1 MRVAVWLGYGPERP
15 QFSRVGVAVWLV
27 CGPERLQFSR
37 VGVAEW
43 LGCGPEWSQ
52 FSRFGVA
59 VWLGCG
65 LLSGWGTV
73 FRGFSF
79 NVFAATSGAGAALWH
94 GEVVTVWRK
103 LTAFGGS

>member
-1 MRVAVWLGYGPERP
+1 MARVRVAVWLGYGPERP

-65 LLSGWGTV
+65 LLSGWGTA

-79 NVFAATSGAGAALWH
+79 SMFLRLLLGPGLLYGTGRS
-94 GEVVTVWRK
+94 
-103 LTAFGGS
+103 

>member
-1 MRVAVWLGYGPERP
+1 MARVRVAVWLGYGPERP

-73 FRGFSF
+73 CRFSF
-79 NVFAATSGAGAALWH
+79 SMFLRLLLGPGLLYGTGRS
-94 GEVVTVWRK
+94 
-103 LTAFGGS
+103 